1 MSEFDL
7 IQQHFAGHHNGA
19 RLGVGDD
26 AALFDIGGTTLA
38 VATDTLVVDV
48 HFPESAPAESTGH
61 RALAVN
67 LSDLASMGA
76 TPRWMTLALTLP
88 EYNAEWVAAFSSGLL
103 SLAERYGVGLI
114 GGDTTR
120 GPLTIS
126 VTVFGEVDHAL
137 QRSGARV
144 GDQIWVGG
152 LPGDAAGG
160 LACWPRRG
168 AADAHVDALISAFL
182 YPQPQVEL
190 GQSLTSRANA
200 AIDVSDGLVAD
211 LGHICRASSC
221 GAVIHT
227 ERLPLSDPLVS
238 TVGRERAEQ
247 LALAGGDDYVLLFT
261 APAEFQ
267 FSDCSVIGD
276 IVAGDGVEV
285 RRNGSV
291 INLDS
296 RGYEHFR
303 VS

>member
-1 MSEFDL
+1 MQRERGRTRRTEDVRRAVLARQRVAKLRHMHGLF
-7 IQQHFAGHHNGA
+7 GHGHYE
-19 RLGVGDD
+19 
-26 AALFDIGGTTLA
+26 
-38 VATDTLVVDV
+38 VDV
-48 HFPESAPAESTGH
+48 F
-61 RALAVN
+61 V
-67 LSDLASMGA
+67 
-76 TPRWMTLALTLP
+76 
-88 EYNAEWVAAFSSGLL
+88 
-103 SLAERYGVGLI
+103 
-114 GGDTTR
+114 
-120 GPLTIS
+120 
-126 VTVFGEVDHAL
+126 VDHAL

-152 LPGDAAGG
+152 QPGDAAGG

-190 GQSLTSRANA
+190 GQSLASRANA

-227 ERLPLSDPLVS
+227 ERLPLSDSLVS

-261 APAEFQ
+261 APADFQ

-276 IVAGDGVEV
+276 IIAGDGVEV